1 MVSVVNHH
9 FGTVTISIVIL
20 MKGEKLEPVNN
31 VGILLPTRGVLV
43 YAQNDGPRVELN
55 WQMAETAER
64 VGYHSVWVGDSITS
78 KPRLEPLTVMA
89 ALAARTH
96 RVKIGTAVMLNA
108 LRHPVHLAHAV
119 ATIDQISAGR
129 VVLGVGAGR
138 SNNQMFVDEHL
149 NVGVPIQERAA
160 RMEESIKLMRA
171 LWTEEQ
177 VSSSSDFYPIQNVT
191 LEPKPVQRS
200 IPIWISSNWV
210 QRGLKRVA
218 ELGDAWITNVPSL
231 ELFGKCW
238 QRIEDR
244 AGELGRDPDTI
255 QRCLYISV
263 NLNDEDAALSEGD
276 QFMRAYYSTPYEVI
290 SKQLLCVFGPAQK
303 CIDTILQYKERGA
316 NYFIV
321 RFASPNQMDQ
331 LARFTEKVLPSLA

>member
-1 MVSVVNHH
+1 MESFDD
-9 FGTVTISIVIL
+9 FGV
-20 MKGEKLEPVNN
+20 
-31 VGILLPTRGVLV
+31 LLPTRGVLV
-43 YAQNDGPRVELN
+43 YAGGGKPKVELN

-64 VGYHSVWVGDSITS
+64 LGYDSVWVGDSVTS
-78 KPRLEPLTVMA
+78 KPRLEPLTIMA
-89 ALAARTH
+89 ALAARTN
-96 RVKIGTAVMLNA
+96 RVKIGTAVMLTA
-108 LRHPVHLAHAV
+108 LRHPVHLAHAI
-119 ATIDQISAGR
+119 ATIDNISNGR
-129 VVLGVGAGR
+129 VILGAGAGR
-138 SNNQMFVDEHL
+138 SDHQMFIQEHDA
-149 NVGVPIQERAA
+149 VGVPIKERAP
-160 RMEESIKLMRA
+160 RMEEGIRIMRE
-171 LWTEEQ
+171 LWTGEEVTSPQ
-177 VSSSSDFYPIQNVT
+177 GFYPLDRVA
-191 LEPKPVQRS
+191 LEPRPVQDTV
-200 IPIWISSNWV
+200 PIWLASSWV
-210 QRGLKRVA
+210 RRGLSRVA
-218 ELGDAWITNVPSL
+218 ELGDAWITNVPSV

-316 NYFIV
+316 DYFIV

-331 LARFTEKVLPSLA
+331 LARFTEKVLPALA